1 MAQRNGLLTFAI
13 GPQRNH
19 NCHSCRRRRTNAAH
33 ALLLLQQW
41 RQRERNIIT
50 TCWCCCCG
58 LVQSSSMRYVH
69 YNKLSSSSS
78 NFNDVALE
86 MHTSCCLCWWCR
98 LNGLLRLCTTIHKR
112 RNFFLYY
119 ALLQL
124 KRVLSLTRSMRAP
137 KRFLP
142 PPKKKCIWHL
152 VEKYTRFFYKNMGK
166 RKQPQGS

>member
-78 NFNDVALE
+78 NFNDVAGPWNAHILLPLLVMPVKRPPTTVYYYTQKE
-86 MHTSCCLCWWCR
+86 ELFP
-98 LNGLLRLCTTIHKR
+98 LLRIIT
-112 RNFFLYY
+112 
-119 ALLQL
+119 
-124 KRVLSLTRSMRAP
+124 
-137 KRFLP
+137 
-142 PPKKKCIWHL
+142 
-152 VEKYTRFFYKNMGK
+152 VEKGFITHEKHARTKKVFTSAQKKVHLTFG
-166 RKQPQGS
+166 GEIHSVFL